1 MPEIDADVV
10 LARARELGQD
20 WIDADTAA
28 RIATGATA
36 AIRAVLELESSLE
49 SGVAR
54 SSVAEPVRHA
64 GDADVV
70 PLELSAGERDSATFP
85 ADLARLAGEQ

>member
-1 MPEIDADVV
+1 
-10 LARARELGQD
+10 
-20 WIDADTAA
+20 
-28 RIATGATA
+28 
-36 AIRAVLELESSLE
+36 
-49 SGVAR
+49 
-54 SSVAEPVRHA
+54 VAEPVRHA